1 MYEILS
7 ACLQVMLALGRGYCL
22 QYFFGNFLECRIKD
36 RRIGGLA
43 VIAVYAALDI
53 LVSALLPSELQS
65 AGSVRKTLLFFLVI
79 VMLALL
85 FYKGFHAVTA
95 FLTVTF
101 LAVGEIVFFLSYT
114 LMRLSGG
121 LFDFLVWLLEK
132 DYIGADMLEQLASV
146 IVIAVQFFFY
156 SIFLVLSYVI
166 LRKIAESFRDKDH
179 DIHRTELYF
188 LIVPGMA
195 GLLICVLLRIMMITI
210 EDDVP
215 QILYD
220 RYPVFNFLVP
230 AILILSLLAIFYSV
244 KTFQDMIALNRE
256 KNSRIIMEKQIGNM
270 QEHMT
275 EMERVYSGVRS
286 MKHDMKNTLA
296 VIMQLAAQN
305 GGEENTELQAYLSE
319 LHQTMD
325 RLDMEFHTGNAVA
338 DTLLNMKYH
347 EALSALPDIRFD
359 AQGLLFPET
368 FNIHSY
374 DIGVILGNALDNAV
388 EACRK
393 LKAEDA
399 WAEAF
404 IRLYSFQKGKMFF
417 VEVENSF
424 DGTVIRRHWSE
435 FPATDKAD
443 RETHGIG
450 MANIKS
456 VAEKYHGAV
465 EWTVSGN
472 VFTLSVMMKNERRPE
487 NEY

>member
-22 QYFFGNFLECRIKD
+22 QYFFGNFLEYRIKD

-43 VIAVYAALDI
+43 VMAVYAALDI

-65 AGSVRKTLLFFLVI
+65 AGSVRKTLLFFLVV

-132 DYIGADMLEQLASV
+132 DYIGADMLERLASV
-146 IVIAVQFFFY
+146 TVIAVQFFFY
-156 SIFLVLSYVI
+156 GIFLVLSYVI
-166 LRKIAESFRDKDH
+166 LRKIAKSFRDKDY

-188 LIVPGMA
+188 LIVPGLA

-220 RYPVFNFLVP
+220 RYPIFNLLVP

-305 GGEENTELQAYLSE
+305 GGEENMELQTYLSE

-325 RLDMEFHTGNAVA
+325 RLDMEFRTGNAVA

-374 DIGVILGNALDNAV
+374 DIGVMLGNALDNAV

-399 WAEAF
+399 GAEAF
-404 IRLYSFQKGKMFF
+404 IRLYSYQKGKMFF

-424 DGTVIRRHWSE
+424 DGTVIRKRQAE
-435 FPATDKAD
+435 FPATDKAA
-443 RETHGIG
+443 REAHGIG

-465 EWTVSGN
+465 EWTVSGT
-472 VFTLSVMMKNERRPE
+472 VFTLSVMMKNEGRPE